1 MKAPQF
7 LIDIIK
13 NACSRYIEAKL
24 LGVGIVTLAA
34 LKFYGLTALSICY
47 KIAFCIV
54 FLFTLFFAM
63 SLVCNFVYKQINKF
77 KAYKYFCSIS
87 KNIDLYSSEQFIITA
102 LCRRNLRVFNC
113 QMIKKGFL
121 DDYIEYIYENFNP
134 NDKCMALISK
144 AEKDLETSSC
154 VSALISNLENS
165 KFIFKVKEIKDTY
178 KINIFIWNY
187 ERKIW
192 KKAKQNEDK
201 KVKNFR
207 KLINKQKR

>member
-1 MKAPQF
+1 MKTPQF

-34 LKFYGLTALSICY
+34 LKFYGLTTLSICY
-47 KIAFCIV
+47 KMAFWIV
-54 FLFTLFFAM
+54 FLFTSFFAM
-63 SLVCNFVYKQINKF
+63 SLVFDFVYKQISEF
-77 KAYKYFCSIS
+77 KAYQYFCNIS
-87 KNIDLYSSEQFIITA
+87 KNIDLNSSEQFIITA

-113 QMIKKGFL
+113 QMIKKGFF
-121 DDYIEYIYENFNP
+121 DEYIEYIYEKFNP
-134 NDKCMALISK
+134 NDKYIALIRK
-144 AEKDLETSSC
+144 TETELETGSC

-165 KFIFKVKEIKDTY
+165 KFIFKVKEMKDTY

-192 KKAKQNEDK
+192 QKAKQNEDK
-201 KVKNFR
+201 KVQNFR